1 MRNRIELKIQ
11 SYDRVIRDLDFIRSD
26 DPDVRVGLTN
36 GAFDLMHPGH
46 IFTLN
51 ECAQRCDWLIVLVN
65 SDESVRKLKGPERP
79 VMKEQDRA
87 LCVASIEQIDQVCIW
102 HEERI
107 TQALKDLCPEVWMKG
122 RPYTLDTLDQGER
135 QMADSLGI
143 SILFTPDYEG
153 FSTTKRINS

>member
-65 SDESVRKLKGPERP
+65 SDESVRKLKG
-79 VMKEQDRA
+79 
-87 LCVASIEQIDQVCIW
+87 
-102 HEERI
+102 
-107 TQALKDLCPEVWMKG
+107 